1 MQPLLSQGS
10 WQLPQ
15 AQQRQEPPWMPL
27 ALPAQCADKNAHLGH
42 TDEDLLQH
50 WQPAAQLQRR
60 DWLGDHQW
68 LNYVSQGQSKDE
80 YEWRI
85 LDGKI

>member
-50 WQPAAQLQRR
+50 
-60 DWLGDHQW
+60 
-68 LNYVSQGQSKDE
+68 
-80 YEWRI
+80 
-85 LDGKI
+85 

>member
-15 AQQRQEPPWMPL
+15 AHQRQEPPWMPL
-27 ALPAQCADKNAHLGH
+27 ALPVECVDKNAHPGH

-50 WQPAAQLQRR
+50 
-60 DWLGDHQW
+60 
-68 LNYVSQGQSKDE
+68 
-80 YEWRI
+80 
-85 LDGKI
+85 